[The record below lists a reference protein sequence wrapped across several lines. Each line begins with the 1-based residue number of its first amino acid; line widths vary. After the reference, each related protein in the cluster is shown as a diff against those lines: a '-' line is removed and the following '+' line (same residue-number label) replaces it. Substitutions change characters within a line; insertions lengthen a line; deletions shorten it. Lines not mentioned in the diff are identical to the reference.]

1 MLKQS
6 KRIQGRERMSLILST
21 GKERATRFFFL
32 RELENSLHYSRYALV
47 LSRKLERSAV
57 GRNAKRRQM
66 YEAIRLLEKNEEVPK
81 DFSFDRVV
89 LARTA
94 ALHLDF
100 DALYLALKDLLTP
113 IYE

>member
-1 MLKQS
+1 
-6 KRIQGRERMSLILST
+6 MSLILST